1 MNQIQ
6 RTGER
11 GLKWIGGFKL
21 LMGVLLAIV
30 ATGVLSFIHRDVEAV
45 VEHWVEVLRFDP
57 ENRYIAALLGKL
69 GMVDDT
75 KLKQL
80 SGLTFVYAAILL
92 TEGVG
97 LLMKKKWAEW
107 LTVVASGGFIPLE
120 VYEVFKN
127 FGLWK
132 LLLLLINV
140 WIVWFLLGVLKRQ
153 HERAISLH
161 RE

>member
-1 MNQIQ
+1 M
-6 RTGER
+6 
-11 GLKWIGGFKL
+11 WIGGFKL
-21 LMGVLLAIV
+21 LMGLLLTIA
-30 ATGVLSFIHRDVEAV
+30 ATGVLSFIHKDVEGI

-57 ENRYIAALLGKL
+57 DNRYIAALLDQL
-69 GMVDDT
+69 GLVDDM

-80 SGLTFVYAAILL
+80 GGLTFFYAAILL

-107 LTVVASGGFIPLE
+107 LTVLASGAFIPLE
-120 VYEVFKN
+120 VYEVITQ

-132 LLLLLINV
+132 LILLAINV
-140 WIVWFLLGVLKRQ
+140 WIVWYLIRLLKKQ
-153 HERAISLH
+153 HDKAASLH